1 MARFAVTM
9 TYFLSYPVLWLWDS
23 CTDFPTNPVFWSC
36 QEFLV
41 TLIRQSR
48 YRPRSGEAIKSAFF
62 RWFPCRRGL
71 TGTSWLFLLYYI
83 RNPLRIYFP
92 IRLVETR
99 ASTWMSKVC
108 CGALEINS
116 VPHNPCS
123 PRVWFSAKVGEPFN
137 ACGSFSMAIRD
148 AFTF

>member
-1 MARFAVTM
+1 MVMGFLHRIPDKS
-9 TYFLSYPVLWLWDS
+9 YFLVMSGIFSNFNKTIAVSPKVG
-23 CTDFPTNPVFWSC
+23 
-36 QEFLV
+36 
-41 TLIRQSR
+41 
-48 YRPRSGEAIKSAFF
+48 RSHQVRIF
-62 RWFPCRRGL
+62 RWIPCRRGL
-71 TGTSWLFLLYYI
+71 TGTSWLTILCCK
-83 RNPLRIYFP
+83 PLRIYFP
-92 IRLVETR
+92 IRLVETQ

-108 CGALEINS
+108 CGGLEINS

>member
-1 MARFAVTM
+1 MVMGFLHRIPDKS
-9 TYFLSYPVLWLWDS
+9 YFLVMSGIFSNFNKTIAVSPKVG
-23 CTDFPTNPVFWSC
+23 
-36 QEFLV
+36 
-41 TLIRQSR
+41 
-48 YRPRSGEAIKSAFF
+48 RSHQVRIF
-62 RWFPCRRGL
+62 RWIPCRRGL
-71 TGTSWLFLLYYI
+71 TGTSWLTILCCK
-83 RNPLRIYFP
+83 PLRIYFP
-92 IRLVETR
+92 IRLVETQ
-99 ASTWMSKVC
+99 ASTWMSKVG

>member
-1 MARFAVTM
+1 MSGIFCNFNKAIAV
-9 TYFLSYPVLWLWDS
+9 SPKVGRS
-23 CTDFPTNPVFWSC
+23 H
-36 QEFLV
+36 LV
-41 TLIRQSR
+41 RI
-48 YRPRSGEAIKSAFF
+48 F
-62 RWFPCRRGL
+62 RWIPYRRGL
-71 TGTSWLFLLYYI
+71 TGTSWPTILYSES
-83 RNPLRIYFP
+83 LRIYLP
-92 IRLVETR
+92 IRLVETQ

-108 CGALEINS
+108 CGALEIKP